1 MIYFMRHGLDDETYI
16 GGWSDVDLISTGIK
30 QVETSALKMREL
42 DLKIDKIIASNVK
55 RTKTTAEIVS
65 DILSI
70 SSVEVSDLFKEQN
83 KGLLNGMVR
92 KEAIKLYPEFDESVI
107 SVDTRYP
114 EGESLKDLYMRM
126 KDTLEYINSLNNNT
140 LIITHRGVI
149 NMLYYI
155 LNDIPIDMD
164 KKRFN
169 VTHASL
175 HEYDKN
181 NKSIRKVL

>member
-1 MIYFMRHGLDDETYI
+1 MIYLMRHGLDDETRL
-16 GGWSDVDLISTGIK
+16 GGWSDVDLIDEGIK
-30 QVETSALKMREL
+30 QTQNSAKEIKDL
-42 DLKIDKIIASNVK
+42 DIKINKIIASNVK
-55 RTKTTAEIVS
+55 RAKTTADIVS
-65 DILSI
+65 DILGI
-70 SSVEVSDLFKEQN
+70 TDITYSDLFKEQN

-92 KEAIKLYPEFDESVI
+92 EEAIRLYPEFDESVI

-114 EGESLKDLYMRM
+114 EGESLKDLYIRM
-126 KDTLEYINSLNNNT
+126 KDTLEYINQLNDNT

-164 KKRFN
+164 KKRFS
-169 VTHASL
+169 VTHASV